1 MSNEII
7 VGLDI
12 GTTKI
17 ACFIGQV
24 GENGKIKI
32 LGWGKTTSIGVQ
44 HGEVKNIIDTA
55 ADIRRAVDEASEKAN
70 YDVTEVYV
78 GIAGK
83 HIKSM
88 QNRGSIMLSEPSKI
102 IDKNDIKQLIDNQRN
117 IMLPAGEEIIHIIPQ
132 TFFVDKVE
140 LTVNPIGVP
149 GNCLEAVF
157 HIVTGNTKCL
167 ENIKNSVLNA
177 GLRIKGV
184 VLEPIASAESTLDDD
199 EKKAGV
205 ALVDIGGGTTD
216 IAIFDKG
223 VIRHTAVIPLAGN
236 LITEDIHKGCTI
248 ARFEQAENLKIKFGC
263 CLPSE
268 VNADDIV
275 SMPGLRGQPPRE
287 ISMKTLAGIINCRAT
302 QILEIVERE
311 IELAGYDKKLIGGIV
326 LTGGGAQLRHIKE
339 LTAYITA
346 KHTRI
351 GVPNEY
357 LEKAGEIEHPM
368 YATGVGL
375 VLYGLKDAKENQDT
389 AKQQPKKQDIDFVDF
404 ENAAEAIA
412 EEQPK
417 QTDKPKTSPTAGIA
431 GIGKSVSKWLNDFFK
446 EDDIN

>member
-17 ACFIGQV
+17 ACFIGQA
-24 GENGKIKI
+24 GEDGKIKI

-55 ADIRRAVDEASEKAN
+55 QDIRRAVDEASEKAN
-70 YDVTEVYV
+70 YEVTEVYV

-132 TFFVDKVE
+132 TFYVDKEE

-167 ENIKNSVLNA
+167 ENIKHSVINA

-184 VLEPIASAESTLDDD
+184 VLEPIASAESTLGDD
-199 EKKAGV
+199 ERKAGV

-216 IAIFDKG
+216 IAIFEKG
-223 VIRHTAVIPLAGN
+223 VIRHTAVIPIAGN
-236 LITEDIHKGCTI
+236 LITKDIHEGCTI
-248 ARFEQAENLKIKFGC
+248 ARFEQAESLKIKFGC

-287 ISMKTLAGIINCRAT
+287 ISMKTLAGIIGARTNM
-302 QILEIVERE
+302 ILELVGRE
-311 IELAGYDKKLIGGIV
+311 IELAGFAKKLIGGIV
-326 LTGGGAQLRHIKE
+326 LTGGGAQLKFIKE
-339 LTAYITA
+339 LTSYITA
-346 KHTRI
+346 QPTRI
-351 GVPNEY
+351 GIPNEY
-357 LEKAGEIEHPM
+357 LETPGEIEHPM
-368 YATGVGL
+368 YSTGVGL
-375 VLYGLKDAKENQDT
+375 VLYGLKEEKDKQDT
-389 AKQQPKKQDIDFVDF
+389 KQNKKQETSFVDF
-404 ENAAEAIA
+404 DNAAEAI
-412 EEQPK
+412 EEEKSEPDTTSK
-417 QTDKPKTSPTAGIA
+417 ELKKTGQTIK
-431 GIGKSVSKWLNDFFK
+431 GIGKSVGNWLNEFFK
-446 EDDIN
+446 DDVN

>member
-17 ACFIGQV
+17 ACFIGQA
-24 GENGKIKI
+24 GEDGKIKI

-55 ADIRRAVDEASEKAN
+55 EDIRRAVDEASEKAN
-70 YDVTEVYV
+70 YEVTEVYV

-132 TFFVDKVE
+132 TFYVDKEE

-167 ENIKNSVLNA
+167 ENIKHSVINA

-184 VLEPIASAESTLDDD
+184 VLEPIASAESTLGDD
-199 EKKAGV
+199 ERKAGV

-216 IAIFDKG
+216 IAIFEKG
-223 VIRHTAVIPLAGN
+223 VIRHTAVIPIAGN
-236 LITEDIHKGCTI
+236 LITKDIHEGCTI
-248 ARFEQAENLKIKFGC
+248 ARFEQAESLKIKFGC

-287 ISMKTLAGIINCRAT
+287 ISMKTLAGIIGARANM
-302 QILEIVERE
+302 ILELVGRE
-311 IELAGYDKKLIGGIV
+311 IELAGFAKKLIGGIV
-326 LTGGGAQLRHIKE
+326 LTGGGAQLKFIKE
-339 LTAYITA
+339 LTSYITA
-346 KHTRI
+346 QPTRI
-351 GVPNEY
+351 GIPNEY
-357 LEKAGEIEHPM
+357 LETPSEIEHPM
-368 YATGVGL
+368 YSTGVGL
-375 VLYGLKDAKENQDT
+375 VLYGLKEEKDKQDT
-389 AKQQPKKQDIDFVDF
+389 KQNKKQETSFVDF
-404 ENAAEAIA
+404 DNAAEAI
-412 EEQPK
+412 EEEKSEPDTTSK
-417 QTDKPKTSPTAGIA
+417 ELKKTGQTIK
-431 GIGKSVSKWLNDFFK
+431 GIGKSVGNWLNEFFK
-446 EDDIN
+446 DDVN

>member
-17 ACFIGQV
+17 ACFIGQAS
-24 GENGKIKI
+24 ENGKIRI

-55 ADIRRAVDEASEKAN
+55 KDIRRAVDEASEKAN
-70 YDVTEVYV
+70 YEITEVYV

-83 HIKSM
+83 HIKSI
-88 QNRGSIMLSEPSKI
+88 QNRGSLTLSKSQKI
-102 IDKNDIKQLIDNQRN
+102 IDKDDIKQLIDNQRN

-132 TFFVDKVE
+132 TFFVDNEE

-149 GNCLEAVF
+149 GNCLEAIF
-157 HIVTGNTKCL
+157 HIVTGNTRCL
-167 ENIKNSVLNA
+167 ENIKQSVLNA

-184 VLEPIASAESTLDDD
+184 VLEPIASAESTLDDV

-216 IAIFDKG
+216 IAIFEKG
-223 VIRHTAVIPLAGN
+223 IIRHTAVIPMAGN
-236 LITEDIHKGCTI
+236 LISKDIHEGCSI
-248 ARFEQAENLKIKFGC
+248 ARFEQAENLKTKFGC

-275 SMPGLRGQPPRE
+275 SIPGLRGQSPRE
-287 ISMKTLAGIINCRAT
+287 ISMKTLAGIINARAKM
-302 QILEIVERE
+302 ILELVSRE
-311 IELAGYDKKLIGGIV
+311 IEISGFSKKLMGGMV
-326 LTGGGAQLRHIKE
+326 LTGGGAQLKYIKE
-339 LTAYITA
+339 LASYISATS
-346 KHTRI
+346 TRI
-351 GVPNEY
+351 GIPNEY
-357 LEKAGEIEHPM
+357 LESPSEIEHPM

-375 VLYGLKDAKENQDT
+375 VLYGLKEAEDNKKPNLKEE
-389 AKQQPKKQDIDFVDF
+389 PKEEIKEEF
-404 ENAAEAIA
+404 ESFGNTES
-412 EEQPK
+412 EQGS
-417 QTDKPKTSPTAGIA
+417 KTTIKGF
-431 GIGKSVSKWLNDFFK
+431 GKTVSDWLKDFFK
-446 EDDIN
+446 DDNI

>member
-17 ACFIGQV
+17 ACFIGQA
-24 GENGKIKI
+24 GEDGKIKI

-55 ADIRRAVDEASEKAN
+55 QDIRRAVDEASEKAN
-70 YDVTEVYV
+70 YEVTEVYV

-132 TFFVDKVE
+132 TFYVDKEE

-167 ENIKNSVLNA
+167 ENIKHSVINA

-184 VLEPIASAESTLDDD
+184 VLEPIASAESTLGDD
-199 EKKAGV
+199 ERKAGV

-216 IAIFDKG
+216 IAIFEKG
-223 VIRHTAVIPLAGN
+223 VIRHTAVIPIAGN
-236 LITEDIHKGCTI
+236 LITKDIHEGCTI
-248 ARFEQAENLKIKFGC
+248 ARFEQAESLKIKFGC

-287 ISMKTLAGIINCRAT
+287 ISMKTLAGIIGARANM
-302 QILEIVERE
+302 ILELVGRE
-311 IELAGYDKKLIGGIV
+311 IELAGFAKKLIGGIV
-326 LTGGGAQLRHIKE
+326 LTGGGAQLKFIKE
-339 LTAYITA
+339 LTSYITA
-346 KHTRI
+346 QPTRI
-351 GVPNEY
+351 GIPNEY
-357 LEKAGEIEHPM
+357 LETPSEIEHPM
-368 YATGVGL
+368 YSTGVGL
-375 VLYGLKDAKENQDT
+375 VLYGLKEEKDKQDT
-389 AKQQPKKQDIDFVDF
+389 KQNKKQETSFVDF
-404 ENAAEAIA
+404 DNAAEAI
-412 EEQPK
+412 EEEKSEPDTTSK
-417 QTDKPKTSPTAGIA
+417 ELKKTGQTIK
-431 GIGKSVSKWLNDFFK
+431 GIGKSVGNWLNEFFK
-446 EDDIN
+446 DDVN